1 MDGADTDGDAGSTP
15 AWDET
20 VGIGEIADR
29 LRRMPESRLR
39 RVADAAH
46 ALAQDLADAAA
57 GVESRVA
64 DVPPA
69 LRPVPTLSVFAVADQ
84 VTVTAHD
91 LTAAAAGLD
100 PGTDVWWEGARRP
113 LGDVLAA
120 LAERTRALGAQV

>member
-1 MDGADTDGDAGSTP
+1 MNDTDTGADAGSNP
-15 AWDET
+15 AWSET
-20 VGIGEIADR
+20 AGIAEIADR

-57 GVESRVA
+57 GIEGRA
-64 DVPPA
+64 GKTPPA

-91 LTAAAAGLD
+91 LGAAAAGLD
-100 PGTDVWWEGARRP
+100 SGTHVWWQGARGP
-113 LGDVLAA
+113 LGEVLAA
-120 LAERTRALGAQV
+120 LTERTRALRAQI